1 MIAAMNWVAQNAQ
14 QYNIRVVNMS
24 LGAGVFESY
33 TADPLTLAA
42 KRAVDAGIVVVA
54 AAGNMGKA
62 ADGQP
67 LPSVRLA
74 FAGPVAQFSSLTPQ
88 LDADQFE
95 RYLSIK
101 RIDRDMDKL
110 EKLNEQR
117 NNPRNAPARPVAKT
131 GPGPSEQRAA
141 PAPSAGG
148 PGEPAPPVPQGPP
161 NESIPTQS
169 LLRAPPVILEPPTE
183 QRQVNTPAPAPP
195 PAAAAP
201 PTPAAPSGWST
212 GTETTTAPA
221 ANPAPADARR
231 TQAEPLPSESP
242 TDFETRIREVLRA
255 QEQNA
260 RQ

>member
-1 MIAAMNWVAQNAQ
+1 
-14 QYNIRVVNMS
+14 
-24 LGAGVFESY
+24 
-33 TADPLTLAA
+33 
-42 KRAVDAGIVVVA
+42 
-54 AAGNMGKA
+54 
-62 ADGQP
+62 
-67 LPSVRLA
+67 
-74 FAGPVAQFSSLTPQ
+74 
-88 LDADQFE
+88 
-95 RYLSIK
+95 
-101 RIDRDMDKL
+101 MDKL

-131 GPGPSEQRAA
+131 GPGEQRAA

-195 PAAAAP
+195 A
-201 PTPAAPSGWST
+201 PAAPSGWST
-212 GTETTTAPA
+212 GTETTTTA
-221 ANPAPADARR
+221 PAPADARR
-231 TQAEPLPSESP
+231 TQAEPQQPESP
-242 TDFETRIREVLRA
+242 TDFEARIREVLRA